1 MGARI
6 IIAIDGYSSTG
17 KSTFAKA
24 IAKKL
29 GYIYIDT
36 GAMYRAVTLLADRK
50 GFISK
55 NNTINEAGLEKCLQ
69 SPSDADISFR
79 ISELNGKSETY
90 LNGQNVEKSI
100 RSLDIS
106 DKVSHIASI
115 PFVREFVDAR
125 LREIGKSRGVV
136 MDGRDIGTAVFPD
149 AELKIF
155 MTADPE
161 IRAKRRLDEL
171 KAKGEKADY
180 GEVLDNIRK
189 RDYMDEHR
197 STAPLAKA
205 PDAILLDNS
214 GMTVEEQMRWVM
226 DILKSKGL

>member
-1 MGARI
+1 MGSRI

-29 GYIYIDT
+29 GYLYIDT

-55 NNTINEAGLEKCLQ
+55 NNTINEEGLERILKSCGE
-69 SPSDADISFR
+69 ADISFR
-79 ISELNGKSETY
+79 ISTSEGKCETY
-90 LNGQNVEKSI
+90 LNGENVEKRI

-106 DKVSHIASI
+106 DKVSHIAAI
-115 PFVREFVDAR
+115 PSVREFVDRR
-125 LREIGKSRGVV
+125 LHEIGKAKGVV

-155 MTADPE
+155 MTANPE
-161 IRAKRRLDEL
+161 IRAQRRLEEL
-171 KAKGEKADY
+171 LAKGEKAELK
-180 GEVLDNIRK
+180 EVLENIRK
-189 RDYMDEHR
+189 RDYIDEHR
-197 STAPLAKA
+197 ETDPLTKA
-205 PDAILLDNS
+205 ADAITLDNS
-214 GMTVEEQMRWVM
+214 HMTVDEQMEWVM
-226 DILKSKGL
+226 GILKSKGL